1 LGVIFKDEYSV
12 VNNKSL
18 NTRFLQ
24 TIGAY
29 GCAVFIGIY
38 LSSAY
43 SGIAT
48 KAVFILIPMITL
60 KIARARTRKASDIIK
75 FPAEAA
81 SASTHELAE
90 RHLDTYSRHFD
101 LVSQAS

>member
-1 LGVIFKDEYSV
+1 M
-12 VNNKSL
+12 NNKPFI
-18 NTRFLQ
+18 TRFLQ

-29 GCAVFIGIY
+29 GCALFIGVY
-38 LSSAY
+38 LASSY

-48 KAVFILIPMITL
+48 KAIFILIPVITL
-60 KIARARTRKASDIIK
+60 TIARSRTQATSAIIK

-90 RHLDTYSRHFD
+90 RHLDMHSRYLD
-101 LVSQAS
+101 VVSQAS